1 MARKNIASGDTVTIA
16 CKLPQ
21 GLHIQIPEQGID
33 IKLHGSASPFAIGGH
48 GMTQGVN
55 AAHWAAVEAHPVHGQ
70 SKWLAS
76 EAVFSMNKPQDA
88 SDKAVDR
95 KDVRVGFEPI
105 DPKDPSNGLPQHMR
119 IQADG
124 EGDPGPAR

>member
-1 MARKNIASGDTVTIA
+1 MARKSVSSGDTLTIA

-21 GLHIQIPEQGID
+21 GLHIKIPEQGID
-33 IKLHGSASPFAIGGH
+33 IRLHGSMSPYAIGGH

-55 AAHWAAVEAHPVHGQ
+55 AAQWAAVEAHPVIGE
-70 SKWLAS
+70 SKWLKN
-76 EAVFSMNKPQDA
+76 EAVFAMNKPQDA
-88 SDKAVDR
+88 SDKAVER
-95 KDVRVGFEPI
+95 KDVRLGFEPI

-124 EGDPGPAR
+124 GEDFGPGH

>member
-1 MARKNIASGDTVTIA
+1 MARKNVASSDFVTIA

-21 GLHIQIPEQGID
+21 GLHIKLPEHKID
-33 IKLHGSASPFAIGGH
+33 IKLHGSASPYALGGH

-55 AAHWAAVEAHPVHGQ
+55 AAQWAVVEEVFKEAR
-70 SKWLAS
+70 WLTS

-88 SDKAVDR
+88 SDKAVER

-105 DPKDPSNGLPQHMR
+105 NPNDPNNGLPGNMR
-119 IQADG
+119 IQA
-124 EGDPGPAR
+124 EGGADLGR

>member
-1 MARKNIASGDTVTIA
+1 MARKSVSSGDTLTIA

-21 GLHIQIPEQGID
+21 GLHIKIPEQGID
-33 IKLHGSASPFAIGGH
+33 IRLE
-48 GMTQGVN
+48 T
-55 AAHWAAVEAHPVHGQ
+55 
-70 SKWLAS
+70 
-76 EAVFSMNKPQDA
+76 DA
-88 SDKAVDR
+88 SDKAVER

-124 EGDPGPAR
+124 GEDFGPGH